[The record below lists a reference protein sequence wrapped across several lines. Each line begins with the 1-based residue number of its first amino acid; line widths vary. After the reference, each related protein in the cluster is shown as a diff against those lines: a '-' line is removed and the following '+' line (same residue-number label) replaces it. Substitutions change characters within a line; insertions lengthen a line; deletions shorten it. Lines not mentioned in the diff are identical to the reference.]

1 MANNPKKMAD
11 PTEAALSAIQEA
23 LNSQDQNDLTANH
36 QDGMSD
42 PFSGEP
48 NESEQTANVAA
59 ADSSLIGSGDLADLA
74 ARAANDDQQSIG
86 QVLQSLQ
93 RRPARVGQWVRQ
105 RCRRGRPLRSAAGGL
120 RTYARGLSAC
130 AAAGKRPRVRQRW
143 PAGQRERLE
152 YHRGRHRP
160 QHRRDQRVRP
170 RESVSFANPGLVPP
184 GRM

>member
-23 LNSQDQNDLTANH
+23 LNSQDQNNLTANH

-93 RRPARVGQWVRQ
+93 RRPARASYLVAALFSGLWIVGCIALSWDYLSNLH
-105 RCRRGRPLRSAAGGL
+105 GAAGG
-120 RTYARGLSAC
+120 
-130 AAAGKRPRVRQRW
+130 
-143 PAGQRERLE
+143 E
-152 YHRGRHRP
+152 RGRRARTH
-160 QHRRDQRVRP
+160 P
-170 RESVSFANPGLVPP
+170 RQGA
-184 GRM
+184 R